1 MLEEEPLRHSL
12 DLQLGTLAA
21 DRVQRLVYHLLQR
34 RLSPRLL
41 TQHVRVH
48 LHHVHHVCHI
58 LARIKLS
65 VIFAIK
71 RVQVRQQ
78 LQFY

>member
-1 MLEEEPLRHSL
+1 MCCPYLRVLEEESLRNSL

-41 TQHVRVH
+41 T
-48 LHHVHHVCHI
+48 
-58 LARIKLS
+58 
-65 VIFAIK
+65 
-71 RVQVRQQ
+71 
-78 LQFY
+78 